1 MHEIRKNW
9 TENKISHGIFLDV
22 SAAFDKVWHNG
33 LLAKLS
39 QVGVEG
45 SFLDTVRSY
54 LAGRQQVV
62 VVDGVKSDV
71 LDVKVGVPQG
81 CSLWPLLLLF
91 T

>member
-9 TENKISHGIFLDV
+9 TGNKISHGIFLDV
-22 SAAFDKVWHNG
+22 SAAFDKVWQNG

-54 LAGRQQVV
+54 MAGRQQVV

-71 LDVKVGVPQG
+71 LDVKAGGV
-81 CSLWPLLLLF
+81 
-91 T
+91 